1 MLVFLYGCREGGYV
15 SVDVAFGVNAGFS
28 LRLQGG
34 RVCTSRCGIWGEC
47 WFFFTAA
54 GREGMYQ

>member
-15 SVDVAFGVNAGFS
+15 PVDVAFGVNAGFS